1 MPSAEIFLAYHNTPS
16 NKIKKFN
23 PFPKPTA
30 FSFVDAKG
38 KLKVTSP
45 FEYEAAKHDFY
56 RRALA
61 EFDFI
66 LVAERIC
73 TKYYWK
79 TPKEFSDLHKTIC
92 KYPFIQEDGTSLQ
105 IALAWDIPLEN
116 LLKHEKILD
125 ISVRRK
131 YGLRIA
137 ILLRIFLYCK
147 LISRAKIYGTK

>member
-23 PFPKPTA
+23 PFPKPTV
-30 FSFVDAKG
+30 FSFVAPKG
-38 KLKVTSP
+38 KLIVTSP

-66 LVAERIC
+66 SAAEKIC
-73 TKYYWK
+73 REFPAK
-79 TPKEFSDLHKTIC
+79 TPKDFDNLRQSIMVFLALDQEAFAASYNIPISD
-92 KYPFIQEDGTSLQ
+92 
-105 IALAWDIPLEN
+105 

-125 ISVRRK
+125 ISVRKK

-137 ILLRIFLYCK
+137 IFLRIFLYCK